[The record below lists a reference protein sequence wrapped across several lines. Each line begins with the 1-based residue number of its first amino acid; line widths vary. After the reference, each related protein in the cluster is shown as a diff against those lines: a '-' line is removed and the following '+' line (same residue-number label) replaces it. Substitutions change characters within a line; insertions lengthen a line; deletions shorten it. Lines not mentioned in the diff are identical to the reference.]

1 MSNDIKKD
9 AEARMKKA
17 VESLQHE
24 MSKIRTGRATPSIL
38 DHVRVDYYGSMT
50 PLNQVASISVAD
62 AWMLNVA
69 PFEKTMMP
77 AIEKAIMNSDLGLN
91 PSPSGNSI
99 RVPMPPLSEER
110 RKDLIRV
117 VRAEAEQGRI
127 SIRNI
132 RRDSNQQLKDYVKE
146 KLISEDEE
154 RRAGDAIQ
162 KLTDKHVAEMDALLV
177 VKEKDLLEIENFNKI
192 TSVITPTSGA

>member
-17 VESLQHE
+17 
-24 MSKIRTGRATPSIL
+24 TPAIL

-62 AWMLNVA
+62 SRMLSVV
-69 PFEKTMMP
+69 PFEKNMMP
-77 AIEKAIMNSDLGLN
+77 VIEKAIMNSDLGLN
-91 PSPSGNSI
+91 PSSSGNAL

-132 RRDSNQQLKDYVKE
+132 RRDSNQQLKEYVKE

-177 VKEKDLLEIENFNKI
+177 VKEKDLLEI
-192 TSVITPTSGA
+192 

>member
-1 MSNDIKKD
+1 MSNDIKQD
-9 AEARMKKA
+9 AEARMQKA
-17 VESLQHE
+17 VESLRHE

-62 AWMLNVA
+62 ARMLSVV

-77 AIEKAIMNSDLGLN
+77 VIEKAIMTSDLGLN
-91 PSPSGNSI
+91 PAASGNSI

-132 RRDSNQQLKDYVKE
+132 RRDSNQQLKEYVKE

-177 VKEKDLLEIENFNKI
+177 VKEKDLLEI
-192 TSVITPTSGA
+192 